1 MSTIQSFHASVAQDA
16 ISKVTRLFN
25 ASLDDI
31 FAELIQNA
39 RRAGA
44 SSISIDQVEHDTLG
58 SAIRIADN
66 GPGIADP
73 KSLFTLGQ
81 SAWTG
86 NTIAAE
92 DAAGMGFF
100 ALAGRRIHLIVQEA
114 GTTRSWMLDADP
126 AAFKGE
132 MPITCAS
139 GPDYHSGMTIIVEAR
154 SDDNLV
160 AAANR
165 AALYCPIEVIVEGV
179 VAEREDFL
187 EQAHHVEVWNG
198 IRIGLYDRS
207 PGVFRRNSTVNF
219 YGVTLHAS
227 LPYITQSFHRGYYA
241 RLDVIDCAR
250 LKLVLPARKEVVADA
265 FFGELQQQIL
275 RVMFQRI
282 AASGPHS
289 LSFSRWTEAQSLGV
303 NLPAAAMTL
312 RPFSPCHAD
321 GDNNEMKRPE
331 VVTSESLLL
340 DSDAEPID
348 EQNLALALSGID
360 DGPMLYEP
368 NGPFTGYAWYD
379 ALSCVALCGYRI
391 IAGDDE
397 ERIAAG
403 DNALIR
409 ERPDRL
415 FIEGEI
421 GTVSDLIPWC
431 LQTDV
436 LILGSDDY
444 CDLDEISLCVTTSSN
459 VTHDDLVDLLT
470 RALFCPSEDAEAGSY
485 DAQLQWFTDQAE
497 DLVIKLLESGD
508 EANIQA
514 VIRVVSRELYWLKN
528 RDRAVTIRI
537 DGSQVSVTGLASETI
552 IPAS

>member
-1 MSTIQSFHASVAQDA
+1 MSTIRSFHASVAQDA

-44 SSISIDQVEHDTLG
+44 SSISIDQVEHETLG
-58 SAIRIADN
+58 AAIRIADN
-66 GPGIADP
+66 GPGILDP

-81 SAWTG
+81 SAWDGT
-86 NTIAAE
+86 TVISE

-100 ALAGRRIHLIVQEA
+100 ALAGRRIHLIVQEV

-126 AAFKGE
+126 AAFNGGI
-132 MPITCAS
+132 PITCSA
-139 GPDYHSGMTIIVEAR
+139 GPDDHSGMTIVIEAR
-154 SDDNLV
+154 SDENLV

-165 AALYCPIEVIVEGV
+165 AAHYCPIEVIVEGV

-187 EQAHHVEVWNG
+187 EQAHHIEIWNG

-207 PGVFRRNSTVNF
+207 AGTFRRNSTVNF

-250 LKLVLPARKEVVADA
+250 LKLVLPARKEIVADA
-265 FFGELQQQIL
+265 FFNELQQQIL
-275 RVMFQRI
+275 KVMFQRI

-289 LSFSRWTEAQSLGV
+289 LSFAQWNEAQSLGV
-303 NLPAAAMTL
+303 NLPAATMTL

-321 GDNNEMKRPE
+321 GDNNEMKSPE
-331 VVTSESLLL
+331 AVTSESLLL
-340 DSDAEPID
+340 DSDAEAVD
-348 EQNLALALSGID
+348 EQNLALALSGVA
-360 DGPMLYEP
+360 DGPTLYEP
-368 NGPFTGYAWYD
+368 NGAFNGYAWYD
-379 ALSCVALCGYRI
+379 ALSCVALYGYRVVT
-391 IAGDDE
+391 GDDE
-397 ERIAAG
+397 ERVAVG
-403 DNALIR
+403 DNTLIR
-409 ERPDRL
+409 ARPDRL
-415 FIEGEI
+415 YIEGEI
-421 GTVSDLIPWC
+421 GTATDLIPWR
-431 LQTDV
+431 LETDV

-444 CDLDEISLCVTTSSN
+444 CDLDDISLCVTATSN
-459 VTHDDLVDLLT
+459 VTHDDLIDLLT

-497 DLVIKLLESGD
+497 DLVIKLLESDD

-528 RDRAVTIRI
+528 RDRAVTIHI
-537 DGSQVSVTGLASETI
+537 GGGLVSVTGLASETRVQ
-552 IPAS
+552 